1 MAKPRFI
8 ELGNQRD
15 PIRIPILYEDRSVIA
30 IDKPSGW
37 LLVPFNWQSTQRNL
51 QAAITSSIS
60 AGDFWARC
68 RNLRFLRAIHRL
80 DGETS
85 GILLLARS
93 PGAVESI
100 GALFE
105 SRRMRKTYLAV
116 VRGSPSQSEWTC
128 NEPLG
133 PDSRCVGRIVIDHR
147 EGKDAE
153 TTFRVLER
161 GMGFTLIE
169 ASPKTGRTHQI
180 RVHLQSAGFPI
191 VGDDVYGGSGGG
203 SEQHPMGLR
212 AVALEYEDPF
222 QRKPVRIRAR
232 TDEFLRDFGFANAPT
247 TPSNQASPIKDTGRD
262 RPAASRPV
270 V

>member
-1 MAKPRFI
+1 VAKPRFI
-8 ELGNQRD
+8 ELGDQRD
-15 PIRIPILYEDRSVIA
+15 PIRIPILYEDRSVLA
-30 IDKPSGW
+30 IDKPAGW

-68 RNLRFLRAIHRL
+68 RNLRFLRAVHRL

-93 PGAVESI
+93 PGAVESL

-105 SRRMRKTYLAV
+105 SRRMKKSYLAV
-116 VRGSPSQSEWTC
+116 ARGVPKQSEWTC
-128 NEPLG
+128 RDPLG
-133 PDSRCVGRIVIDHR
+133 PDARCVGRMVVDRR

-153 TTFRVLER
+153 TSFRVLER
-161 GMGFTLIE
+161 QGELTLIE

-180 RVHLQSAGFPI
+180 RVHLQAAGLPI

-203 SEQHPMGLR
+203 TEQHPMGLR
-212 AVALEYEDPF
+212 AMALEYTDPF
-222 QRKPVRIRAR
+222 QHKPVRIRAR
-232 TDEFLRDFGFANAPT
+232 ADEFLRSFGFANAPT
-247 TPSNQASPIKDTGRD
+247 TAPESTAPENEAGR
-262 RPAASRPV
+262 
-270 V
+270 